1 MTLKRRKNH
10 APSPACPLAE
20 CISMI
25 SGAWTPHIIWYL
37 SQGPRRFSELRADI
51 PAISSKVL
59 SARLKELEQ
68 RDILNR
74 HVMPTSPPTVEYS
87 LTELG
92 SELMPAIEAIVDV
105 SHRLRLKSLGI
116 CEFDRS
122 EAA

>member
-20 CISMI
+20 CMSMI

-51 PAISSKVL
+51 PSISSKVL
-59 SARLKELEQ
+59 SARLKELEG
-68 RDILNR
+68 RGILSR
-74 HVMPTSPPTVEYS
+74 QVMPTSPPTVEYE

-92 SELMPAIEAIVDV
+92 AELMPAIAAIVDV
-105 SHRLRLKSLGI
+105 SHRLRLKSIGV
-116 CEFDRS
+116 CGFERP